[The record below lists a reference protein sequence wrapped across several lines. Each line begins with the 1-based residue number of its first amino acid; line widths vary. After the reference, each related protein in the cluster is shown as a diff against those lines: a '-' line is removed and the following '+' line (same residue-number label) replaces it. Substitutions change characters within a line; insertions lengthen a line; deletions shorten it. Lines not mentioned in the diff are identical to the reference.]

1 MKYLTLMALLIL
13 VGCGSNTEYV
23 VQHHD
28 TPVAQEFE
36 GVYYFDN
43 GGYLEIIMG
52 EDQELTI
59 VREGQALNSVNPNND
74 TLGTH
79 PAIYYSGLE
88 IYQGLARFS
97 ANVNYGVDTYDLEE
111 DVSGRDIEGSHRT
124 DYQFRMMGDKLEI
137 TITIYEGT
145 TNNNLNTVVARR
157 VLTSL

>member
-1 MKYLTLMALLIL
+1 
-13 VGCGSNTEYV
+13 
-23 VQHHD
+23 
-28 TPVAQEFE
+28 
-36 GVYYFDN
+36 
-43 GGYLEIIMG
+43 MG